1 MAAKNRIVQFYEK
14 YSDKGKPFTVQHFME
29 EGLSRRTIYRT
40 LQTFKERGT
49 TKRKDGIGRPAKIL
63 TKQKL
68 AWLCR
73 KLVHG
78 KLNNSQ
84 TAIASKLKCS
94 QSYICKAIKRNTNLI
109 CKRKKSMPFY
119 KERTLQSTQRKARM
133 VYNQSRG
140 MFLIL
145 DDEKYFGLSRG
156 NMTCNRFF
164 YQEKGKCIAC
174 YSETKV

>member
-29 EGLSRRTIYRT
+29 EVLSRRTIYRT

-49 TKRKDGIGRPAKIL
+49 TKRKDGSERPAKIL

-84 TAIASKLKCS
+84 TAIVSKMFQVIHIQGNKTKHKLD
-94 QSYICKAIKRNTNLI
+94 
-109 CKRKKSMPFY
+109 
-119 KERTLQSTQRKARM
+119 LQTE
-133 VYNQSRG
+133 
-140 MFLIL
+140 
-145 DDEKYFGLSRG
+145 EKYALL
-156 NMTCNRFF
+156 
-164 YQEKGKCIAC
+164 
-174 YSETKV
+174 